1 VYNKK
6 NWPALAARALYHV
19 FSSQTKPAGQG
30 SLTDPRRLT
39 VMRPILAQINLAALR
54 ANLRVARERAPGA
67 QILAVVKANAYGHGL
82 MRVLPA
88 LADAD
93 GLALLELDAAIALR
107 EHHYARRILLLEGFF
122 STDELPEI
130 AARRLAVVV
139 HHNEQVRMLEST
151 SLARP
156 LEVFIKINTG
166 MNRLGFK
173 PDQVHDIAAR
183 LSRASSVAALR
194 LMTHLARAEEDDGV
208 QEQLQAF
215 ERACSGLS
223 YPRSVANSAGVV
235 KYETVGGDYVRPGIM
250 LYGSSPFPYDTA
262 DMLGLKAVMT
272 LRSELIA
279 VQDLKANDSVG
290 YGGGYTAARAHRVGV
305 IACGYGDG
313 YSRHAPNGTPV
324 LVCGRKVRT
333 AGRVSM
339 DLMTV
344 DLSDVPEAG
353 IGSPAVLWGEGL
365 SVDDVAAAAST
376 VGYELLCRVT
386 ARVPF
391 VTTEVGSVDVEL

>member
-1 VYNKK
+1 MYNKK

-19 FSSQTKPAGQG
+19 LSSQTKPAGH
-30 SLTDPRRLT
+30 SSPIDLRPFT
-39 VMRPILAQINLAALR
+39 VTRPILAQINLAALR
-54 ANLRVARERAPGA
+54 ANLHVARERAPGA
-67 QILAVVKANAYGHGL
+67 QVLAVVKANAYGHGL

-88 LADAD
+88 LAEAD

-107 EHHYARRILLLEGFF
+107 EQHYARRILLLEGFF
-122 STDELPEI
+122 DAGELPEI

-139 HHNEQVRMLEST
+139 HHNEQVRMLETT

-173 PDQVHDIAAR
+173 PDQARDIAER

-194 LMTHLARAEEDDGV
+194 LMTHLARADEDDGV
-208 QEQLQAF
+208 QEQMNAF

-223 YPRSVANSAGVV
+223 YPRSVANSAGVIRFDA
-235 KYETVGGDYVRPGIM
+235 VGGDYVRPGIM

-262 DMLGLKAVMT
+262 DMLGLKPVMT

-279 VQDLKANDSVG
+279 VQELKANDSVG
-290 YGGGYTAARAHRVGV
+290 YGGGYTAARAHRIGV
-305 IACGYGDG
+305 IACGYADG

-344 DLSDVPEAG
+344 DLSEVPDAAV
-353 IGSPAVLWGEGL
+353 GSPAVLWGEGL

-376 VGYELLCRVT
+376 VGYELLCAVT
-386 ARVPF
+386 PRVPF
-391 VTTEVGSVDVEL
+391 VTTEIGSVDIEL